1 MIEKIEI
8 YTMSSIIRTLIS
20 LILAIGFDEK
30 NLSSNLITSGI
41 FTYRS
46 STI

>member
-30 NLSSNLITSGI
+30 NLSNLITSGI

>member
-20 LILAIGFDEK
+20 LILAIGFDK
-30 NLSSNLITSGI
+30 KSQ
-41 FTYRS
+41 
-46 STI
+46 